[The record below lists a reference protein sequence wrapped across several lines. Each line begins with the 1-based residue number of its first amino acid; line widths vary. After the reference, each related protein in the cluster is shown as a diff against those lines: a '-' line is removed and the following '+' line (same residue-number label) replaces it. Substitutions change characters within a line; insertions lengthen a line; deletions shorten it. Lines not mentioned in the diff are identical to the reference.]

1 MKDRF
6 QNLRSKLSGRVAIGA
21 ALGVVGLAAAG
32 TALAADKDSDKDSG
46 KQPAEATLRAMP
58 MPPGPPEA
66 GVAVGFGGPPG
77 ADGVSD
83 EFAQELSD
91 HLDDVSADEIST
103 ALQEIADEHEA
114 ERRSEMADA
123 LAAELDGVDADAIAD
138 ALQVAEDQMRSSFE
152 DGDVPDPGQFAETL
166 ADELGLGADE
176 VTKALEAAHQIAFEV
191 HTDGAPGAIGVAPGM
206 KGGFGPPPGADGDF
220 TLPAPPPATAPGSG
234 SDAGGSNN

>member
-6 QNLRSKLSGRVAIGA
+6 QSLRSKLTGRVAIAA
-21 ALGVVGLAAAG
+21 ALGAVGLVAAG
-32 TALAADKDSDKDSG
+32 TALAADKDSG
-46 KQPAEATLRAMP
+46 KEPAEATLRAMP
-58 MPPGPPEA
+58 MPAGPPEA
-66 GVAVGFGGPPG
+66 GFAIGFGGPAPG

-114 ERRSEMADA
+114 DRRSEMADA

-138 ALQVAEDQMRSSFE
+138 ALHVAEDEMRASFE
-152 DGDVPDPGQFAETL
+152 DGDVPDPGQFAQTL
-166 ADELGLGADE
+166 ADELGISADE

-191 HTDGAPGAIGVAPGM
+191 HTDGAPGAIGAPGM
-206 KGGFGPPPGADGDF
+206 PDGFGPPPGVEGNF
-220 TLPAPPPATAPGSG
+220 TLPAPPPVSGSG
-234 SDAGGSNN
+234 SGSGGN